1 MVIMTDA
8 EPTDTEPMKP
18 SSRQVWIVILIVAS
32 VAFGVLAAVWIVV
45 NPVKDTLWYEVAKT
59 SLQVLGVAVIGG
71 IVTFATARF
80 QQDRQSAERK
90 REEKRQKAEQDLEK
104 LREEF
109 DRRAAL
115 LDRTSRCAQKMFVTC
130 QHVRRVQRDHSP
142 EKDQKDQDT
151 LAEARMFLD
160 ETYRDFS
167 AEAAALQVELGARYG
182 IRMTEAK
189 DGVTGEAYLRWHQI
203 SDLLTVYYFSL
214 CHNFRKDVLRRNSR
228 CRDPKRHGDG
238 KCHGELHSGLDLE
251 GMVKESE
258 HPADAELRDIRDKIR
273 LLFNEQMPV
282 LADAILKEHFKIT
295 ADDAEALGG

>member
-1 MVIMTDA
+1 M
-8 EPTDTEPMKP
+8 TDTEPTATKPMKP
-18 SSRQVWIVILIVAS
+18 SSRQVWIVILIVAA

-45 NPVKDTLWYEVAKT
+45 NPIKDTLWYEVAKT

-80 QQDRQSAERK
+80 QQDRQSAEQA
-90 REEKRQKAEQDLEK
+90 READRQRAERELEK
-104 LREEF
+104 QREAF

-130 QHVRRVQRDHSP
+130 QHVRRVQKDHSS
-142 EKDQKDQDT
+142 EKGQKDKDA
-151 LAEARMFLD
+151 LAEARMLLD
-160 ETYRDFS
+160 EAYRDFS
-167 AEAAALQVELGARYG
+167 AEAEALQMELGARYG

-228 CRDPKRHGDG
+228 CRDPKRHDDG
-238 KCHGELHSGLDLE
+238 KCHDELHSGLDLE
-251 GMVKESE
+251 DMVKESE
-258 HPADAELRDIRDKIR
+258 HPTDAELKDIRDKIR
-273 LLFNEQMPV
+273 PLFNEQMPV
-282 LADAILKEHFKIT
+282 LALAILKEHFRIT
-295 ADDAEALGG
+295 ADGAEALGG